1 VTARFIR
8 RFDPNNRE
16 NMPVCFLSTGL
27 AAVARLHR
35 SQSWFTGFAPC
46 RKAKRRI
53 DSGELSL
60 QRTNFK
66 RKWRTSATVA
76 ALSVASLSLAACGKD
91 ALSTINGHETFTSGY
106 VIDQEMLDQ
115 VPVGSSREQV
125 LLALGTPS
133 TTATFGNEVYY
144 YISQKRARSAE
155 FQKPRIVSQT
165 VMAIYFGDDD
175 RVNRIAKYGL
185 KDGKL
190 FDFVSRTTP
199 TGGKETTFIGQ
210 MVRGLEGVPDLAN
223 APGAPGGRY

>member
-1 VTARFIR
+1 
-8 RFDPNNRE
+8 
-16 NMPVCFLSTGL
+16 MPGSFLSAPL
-27 AAVARLHR
+27 AAFARLHR

-66 RKWRTSATVA
+66 RKWRQGAVVA
-76 ALSVASLSLAACGKD
+76 AFSLVPLALAGCSGNVM
-91 ALSTINGHETFTSGY
+91 STINGHETFTKGY
-106 VIDQEMLDQ
+106 VIDQQMLDQ

-144 YISQKRARSAE
+144 YISQKRSRRAE
-155 FQKPRIVSQT
+155 FQNLRIISQT
-165 VMAIYFGDDD
+165 VLAIYFGDDG
-175 RVNRIAKYGL
+175 RITRLAQYGL

-190 FDFVSRTTP
+190 FDFISRTTP

-210 MVRGLEGVPDLAN
+210 MIRGLEGAPDLTQS
-223 APGAPGGRY
+223 GGPNFGHQ

>member
-1 VTARFIR
+1 
-8 RFDPNNRE
+8 
-16 NMPVCFLSTGL
+16 MPGFFLSARL
-27 AAVARLHR
+27 AAFARLHR

-66 RKWRTSATVA
+66 RKWRTGTAAA
-76 ALSVASLSLAACGKD
+76 ALSVVALSLAGCGKD
-91 ALSTINGHETFTSGY
+91 ALSTINGRETLTNGY
-106 VIDQEMLDQ
+106 VIDQEMLEQ

-144 YISQKRARSAE
+144 YISQKRTRRAE
-155 FQKPRIVSQT
+155 FQNLHVVSQN
-165 VMAIYFGDDD
+165 VLAIYFGDDS
-175 RVNRIAKYGL
+175 RVTRLANYGL
-185 KDGKL
+185 KDGKV

-210 MVRGLEGVPDLAN
+210 LINGLEGVPDLAN